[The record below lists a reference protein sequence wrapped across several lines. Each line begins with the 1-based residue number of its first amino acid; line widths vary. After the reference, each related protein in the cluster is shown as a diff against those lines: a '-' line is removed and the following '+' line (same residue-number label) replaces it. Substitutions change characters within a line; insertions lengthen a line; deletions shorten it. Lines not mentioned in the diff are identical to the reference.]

1 MSNILYYSNYCNNCK
16 NVLTTL
22 AKSKL
27 KEELFYLCVDKRKKG
42 HDGATYLVLET
53 GQELLLPPTVTKVPA
68 LLLINYGHR
77 VLFGDEIYN
86 HFRHKDTQNNNVA
99 TMNNGEPSAFSLGSM
114 NGSGVISDNY
124 SFWDMSSDD
133 LSAKGSGGLKQMYN
147 YAVPETNSSTIET
160 PPDTYVPDKIGSD
173 VSLDSLTQSRE
184 QDLNK

>member
-1 MSNILYYSNYCNNCK
+1 
-16 NVLTTL
+16 
-22 AKSKL
+22 
-27 KEELFYLCVDKRKKG
+27 
-42 HDGATYLVLET
+42 
-53 GQELLLPPTVTKVPA
+53 
-68 LLLINYGHR
+68 
-77 VLFGDEIYN
+77 
-86 HFRHKDTQNNNVA
+86 
-99 TMNNGEPSAFSLGSM
+99 M